1 MKYKVLFLIFT
12 IFICQEG
19 FTQTNADP
27 MRIYYRSGH
36 RTLDTLY
43 RNNHFTLQ
51 RMAHLINKAYRTN
64 ELDSIEISSYAS
76 PDGSNLMN
84 KRLTQLR
91 ADSLATYLIRRT
103 GIPGEMVKTRG
114 GGIGWHILYE
124 LVDASDMPYR
134 RNVLHIIAHTP
145 EWIKNRDSVIVDG
158 RKKQL
163 MDLEGGEPYHYM
175 KRHFF
180 PDMRSCTA
188 VSFYLKKGA
197 KTLTD
202 ELTEGLDVRESARRT
217 ETDNRSDEA
226 VTPESRKSVAEK
238 LEAER
243 REAEQALADQEA
255 RRAADENKAAAK
267 AEEKTTEE
275 ERQNAWSRLAVKTNL
290 LYDAALMPSLE
301 VEYRINDRWSVNLEG
316 DMAWWKKKSK
326 HKYYQLAI
334 ISPEG
339 RYWFKTKA
347 PWHGHYVGV
356 FVGGG
361 WYDLENGKRGYQ
373 GEGVMAG
380 VSYGYMFPVTRRL
393 SFEAG
398 IGAGYLRAKYE
409 EYLPEAGGHYLYQQT
424 SKTNYFGPLKLKFA
438 LVWRLWDFNQKKG
451 GMQ

>member
-1 MKYKVLFLIFT
+1 M
-12 IFICQEG
+12 
-19 FTQTNADP
+19 
-27 MRIYYRSGH
+27 
-36 RTLDTLY
+36 DTLY
-43 RNNHFTLQ
+43 RNNHATLQ
-51 RMAHLINKAYRTN
+51 RIVHLIDKAYQAN
-64 ELDSIEISSYAS
+64 EMDSIEISSYAS

-91 ADSLATYLIRRT
+91 ADSLAAYLCRRT

-134 RNVLHIIAHTP
+134 RNVLHIIANTP

-197 KTLTD
+197 KTLTE
-202 ELTEGLDVRESARRT
+202 ELAQGMDVKESAGRPEAEH
-217 ETDNRSDEA
+217 ETDEA
-226 VTPESRKSVAEK
+226 VTTENRTTASPKPEMAETK
-238 LEAER
+238 NQAS
-243 REAEQALADQEA
+243 EQK
-255 RRAADENKAAAK
+255 ENK
-267 AEEKTTEE
+267 TW
-275 ERQNAWSRLAVKTNL
+275 NRLAIKTNL
-290 LYDAALMPSLE
+290 LYDALLMPSLE
-301 VEYRINDRWSVNLEG
+301 VEYRINDRWSVSLEG
-316 DMAWWKKKSK
+316 DIAWWKKKSK
-326 HKYYQLAI
+326 HKYYQLAM

-380 VSYGYMFPVTRRL
+380 VSYGYMFPVTRCL
-393 SFEAG
+393 SFEAA
-398 IGAGYLRAKYE
+398 IGAGYLRAKYD

-438 LVWRLWDFNQKKG
+438 LVWRLWDYNQKKG